1 VKRFHFSLSKVLD
14 FRRRQ
19 LEMEEARLEALH
31 SERRALESEGARLE
45 AEAAETRR
53 SLMVTGSVESQ
64 DLVASDLYLRHLS
77 AQKKRHTARMAE
89 WQARANKQQ
98 QVIAEARLRVR
109 LLEKLEERQFRDWKS
124 AADREQENL
133 SSELYLARWKR

>member
-1 VKRFHFSLSKVLD
+1 LKRFHFSLSEVLG

-19 LEMEEARLEALH
+19 LEMEEAQLEALH
-31 SERRALESEGARLE
+31 SERRMLESEASRLE
-45 AEAAETRR
+45 EEAARTRR

-77 AQKKRHTARMAE
+77 AQKKRHAAGVAD
-89 WQARANKQQ
+89 WQARASRQQ
-98 QVIAEARLRVR
+98 QAIIAARLRVR
-109 LLEKLEERQFRDWKS
+109 LIEKLEERQLRKWK
-124 AADREQENL
+124 AAVDREQENL